1 MPVNHEIMRGT
12 THVMLRPQYH
22 WTDQKLHV
30 HVFTCVLSYLFARLL
45 HLRAQQ
51 ALGYTRSMERLLD
64 TLTQIRRVDIVR
76 STQKKGVRVTSQLE
90 EVDPDVAKLIEAL
103 AIQA

>member
-1 MPVNHEIMRGT
+1 MRLLLDESV
-12 THVMLRPQYH
+12 HLMLRPQYH

-30 HVFTCVLSYLFARLL
+30 HVFTCVLSYLLARLL

-64 TLTQIRRVDIVR
+64 TLAEVRRVNIVR
-76 STQKKGVRVTSQLE
+76 STQKRSVRVTSQLE
-90 EVDPDVAKLIEAL
+90 EVHPEVVKLIEVL
-103 AIQA
+103 GIQT